1 MQRKARKKVK
11 PHPTTKA
18 YKKPYSN
25 VPAEYL
31 GIIPCNGE
39 NGNNGENG
47 KCGAIENPCYTNRIP
62 AYVKGLALLGLSDMK
77 IAEHLD
83 VSLTKL
89 KEWRKEH
96 AELEAAI
103 KAGRDVADG
112 AVAEAMYKLA
122 IGHTIY
128 QDDIKVIDGEVVVTR
143 LEKQVSPNATAC
155 IFWLKNR
162 HSKLWRDTYRK
173 ELTGADGTP
182 FVDLGELSLDEL
194 RLAAKLGIQNETRQ
208 LLEFDE
214 NRKDDNTDGK

>member
-1 MQRKARKKVK
+1 
-11 PHPTTKA
+11 
-18 YKKPYSN
+18 
-25 VPAEYL
+25 
-31 GIIPCNGE
+31 
-39 NGNNGENG
+39 
-47 KCGAIENPCYTNRIP
+47 
-62 AYVKGLALLGLSDMK
+62 
-77 IAEHLD
+77 
-83 VSLTKL
+83 LTKL

-162 HSKLWRDTYRK
+162 HSELWRDTYRK